1 MLRRRLRRAAA
12 ALGAGLLMFTCVG
25 DGSQLAGSRAA
36 LSGFDSDRA
45 WEHLRRQV
53 SFGPRP
59 PGSEAAA
66 RTRAYLIEQ
75 LRASGIEAREQP
87 FEAETPLGPITMV
100 NVMATIPGKRA
111 ERIAL
116 ASHYDTKLS
125 PEFRFV
131 GASDGGS
138 STAALLELG
147 RVLRRRA
154 NPFTIELL
162 FFDGEEAINWDW
174 KGYDNT
180 YGSRHHVEQAQS
192 SGSLAGL
199 RALVLLDLIGDR
211 HLNIRRESSS
221 TEWLTDLVW
230 QSARELGHG
239 AHFLPEAVSIDDDH
253 SAFLRA
259 GIPAVNVIDLDYTAW
274 HTERDDLPAVSPRS
288 LQIVGDV
295 ILAALPGIERRL
307 LQGASP

>member
-1 MLRRRLRRAAA
+1 MGDSIHVT
-12 ALGAGLLMFTCVG
+12 GAP
-25 DGSQLAGSRAA
+25 AP
-36 LSGFDSDRA
+36 SGFDGDRA

-66 RTRAYLIEQ
+66 KTRAYLVEQ
-75 LRASGIEAREQP
+75 LRAAGIEAREDR
-87 FEAETPLGPITMV
+87 FEAETPNGPITMV
-100 NVMATIPGKRA
+100 NVVATIPGKRP
-111 ERIAL
+111 ERIGL

-125 PEFRFV
+125 TEFRFV

-154 NPFTIELL
+154 NPLSIELL
-162 FFDGEEAINWDW
+162 FFDGEEAIDW
-174 KGYDNT
+174 EWAGYDNT

-192 SGSLAGL
+192 SGTLAGM
-199 RALVLLDLIGDR
+199 RALILLDLIGDR
-211 HLNIRRESSS
+211 HLNIRRESTS
-221 TEWLTDLVW
+221 TKWLTDLIW
-230 QSARELGHG
+230 ETARELGHG
-239 AHFLPEAVSIDDDH
+239 AHFLPDEVSIDDDH

-259 GIPAVNVIDLDYTAW
+259 GIPAVNIIDLDYRAW
-274 HTERDDLPAVSPRS
+274 HTARDDLQAVSQRS

-295 ILAALPGIERRL
+295 VLAALPRIERRL
-307 LQGASP
+307 LQGAPAPPGP

>member
-1 MLRRRLRRAAA
+1 M
-12 ALGAGLLMFTCVG
+12 G
-25 DGSQLAGSRAA
+25 DGIHVAGSPAS
-36 LSGFDSDRA
+36 SGFDGGRA

-66 RTRAYLIEQ
+66 KTRAYLMDQ
-75 LRASGIEAREQP
+75 LRAAGIEAREDR
-87 FEAETPLGPITMV
+87 FEADTPNGPITMV
-100 NVMATIPGKRA
+100 NVVATIPGKRP

-125 PEFRFV
+125 TEFRFV

-147 RVLRRRA
+147 RVLRGRA
-154 NPFTIELL
+154 NPLSIELL
-162 FFDGEEAINWDW
+162 FFDGEEAINWEW
-174 KGYDNT
+174 AGYDNT

-192 SGSLAGL
+192 SGTLAGL
-199 RALVLLDLIGDR
+199 RALILLDLIGDR

-221 TEWLTDLVW
+221 TKWLTDLIW
-230 QSARELGHG
+230 EAARDIGHG
-239 AHFLPEAVSIDDDH
+239 GHFVPDEVSIDDDH

-259 GIPAVNVIDLDYTAW
+259 GIPAVNIIDLDYRAW
-274 HTERDDLPAVSPRS
+274 HTARDDLPAVSQRS

-295 ILAALPGIERRL
+295 VLAALPRIEQRL
-307 LQGASP
+307 LQGAAPPAP